1 MPYIFYDK
9 PYVFFDTEKASKIT
23 WCRTQSFCA
32 KLFDKP
38 HKMQELR
45 WSSCDNPE
53 KHEKHL
59 CSITLS
65 LFTKYTHFYIAEI
78 KTHLKPTFLLPKQI
92 IKSTSMNRAKLNLYL
107 IFNYPLTHC
116 ALYARERNT
125 YIFLHSLTSGKHCE
139 LSRAFSARFFP
150 KIRHRK

>member
-59 CSITLS
+59 CSGIPHPHKLRFLSICLS
-65 LFTKYTHFYIAEI
+65 LY
-78 KTHLKPTFLLPKQI
+78 LKREWESLFHGATYPAISHQNSQAWLDFAPTVLCPRD
-92 IKSTSMNRAKLNLYL
+92 TW
-107 IFNYPLTHC
+107 
-116 ALYARERNT
+116 
-125 YIFLHSLTSGKHCE
+125 
-139 LSRAFSARFFP
+139 
-150 KIRHRK
+150 